1 LVITML
7 VKLSLSHMLQGS
19 NGRCWCQRAGCKI
32 QRADVGVEEL
42 AANSKESAL
51 TIRRDIIFAASL
63 FI

>member
-1 LVITML
+1 M
-7 VKLSLSHMLQGS
+7 
-19 NGRCWCQRAGCKI
+19 